1 MKQKAT
7 ILLLLLMV
15 LGNVSCNT
23 EKETNDTWI
32 PEEVLPPKLD
42 SKEKAVMINNNII
55 KVSAQQLSAD
65 YIANEIKADNDYKG
79 KELIVT
85 GKIQEITRG
94 IAGNIYIVLTGS
106 NRMRT
111 VFCYFDNEEKAAV
124 LKKGQVVTFKG
135 SCEGL
140 MVSIIVNNCRL
151 IED

>member
-7 ILLLLLMV
+7 IPLLLLMV
-15 LGNVSCNT
+15 LWNVSCNT
-23 EKETNDTWI
+23 EKETNDTWTL
-32 PEEVLPPKLD
+32 EEAPPPKLA
-42 SKEKAVMINNNII
+42 SKERAVMINNII

-124 LKKGQVVTFKG
+124 LKKGQVVSFKG

-140 MVSIIVNNCRL
+140 MVSVIVNNCRL